1 MTRHALLALALLS
14 ASTTLCA
21 QAGREQ
27 FREAART
34 CRYVPSAEQRVCM
47 ARELCAKNRDPAL
60 CEKRYFINMER
71 RDIVNQACKGK
82 QGTVLRN
89 CMREEYKTLDDAPK
103 LEACTGMQGEPL
115 HECVREEYRKLG
127 RGPKS

>member
-1 MTRHALLALALLS
+1 MMRTTLLTLALLA
-14 ASTTLCA
+14 ASSTLHA
-21 QAGREQ
+21 QAGREL

-34 CRYVPSAEQRVCM
+34 CRYAPAAEQRVCM
-47 ARELCAKNRDPAL
+47 ARELCVNNRDPVQ

-89 CMREEYKTLDDAPK
+89 CMREEYKGLDDAPK
-103 LEACTGMQGEPL
+103 LEVCTGLQGSPL
-115 HECVREEYRKLG
+115 HECVREEYGKLG